1 MRRASAILFI
11 IKLLKIPVSL
21 YSYSLM
27 ATLFGVSLAKDQ
39 WLLAYSMI
47 IIIDLAIWGPL
58 NETFRVKFITVKEQL
73 GQKIALQQTQSLLY
87 FIFLF
92 SIAVVAFVMIKP
104 DIVSSLL
111 VSDYSEGQRHG
122 LDHMIRVVAPILL
135 INQATLIGISILNAY
150 DVFYIPEIAAFVSQ
164 VCGIFIMLFT
174 AQQLGIYSLVLSTML
189 GLIILLTL
197 VIIKIKH
204 KKIDLF
210 GSFSPRFG
218 DFKQYFIFALPL
230 FVPYCIGQFNALIEK
245 RLIFG
250 QGVGSVS
257 IIDFSK
263 KFPDMVNA
271 IVSSVL
277 LTILIPVLAKAFIN
291 KDKQTYDKNF
301 VQVFSLGVLGLGFF
315 AIYMFLASPDLMYF
329 FYGNSDI
336 SPDNM
341 IKIIDLNVLYS
352 IALIAIFIYLIFS
365 MGLLAIGQNK
375 RSAFASA
382 VTQVLVILSN
392 ILFVDRFGMIIFPI
406 SVFLA
411 HILGG
416 IYMLCYYPYSIKTI
430 YDSFIKNIVML
441 FVVLLL
447 MALIIIP
454 GFNAY
459 LPSGAVHLFRL
470 IIIGVV
476 QLFMFILIGYIFR
489 LEEVTSAV
497 VLIKRKLGRS

>member
-1 MRRASAILFI
+1 MRRASAILFL

-39 WLLAYSMI
+39 WLLAYSLI

-58 NETFRVKFITVKEQL
+58 NETFRVKFITVKEQM
-73 GQKIALQQTQSLLY
+73 GQKTALQQTQSLLY

-92 SIAVVAFVMIKP
+92 SIAVVAFVMLKP

-111 VSDYSEGQRHG
+111 VSDYSEGQREG
-122 LDHMIRVVAPILL
+122 LNHMIRIVAPILL

-150 DVFYIPEIAAFVSQ
+150 DIFYIPEIATFASQ
-164 VCGIFIMLFT
+164 LCGIFIMLFT

-189 GLIILLTL
+189 GLVILLTL

-230 FVPYCIGQFNALIEK
+230 FVPYCIGQFNALVEK
-245 RLIFG
+245 RLVTG

-271 IVSSVL
+271 IFSSVL
-277 LTILIPVLAKAFIN
+277 LTILIPVLARAFVK
-291 KDKQTYDKNF
+291 KDEQAYTKNF
-301 VQVFSLGVLGLGFF
+301 VQVFSLGILGLGFF
-315 AIYMFLASPDLMYF
+315 AIYMFLASQDLMCF

-336 SPDNM
+336 TPDNM

-352 IALIAIFIYLIFS
+352 VALIAIFIYLIFS
-365 MGLLAIGQNK
+365 MGLLAIGKN
-375 RSAFASA
+375 RTSAFAST

-392 ILFVDRFGMIIFPI
+392 IFFVNRFGVIIFPI
-406 SVFLA
+406 SVFIA

-416 IYMLCYYPYSIKTI
+416 IYMLCYYPYSTKAISI
-430 YDSFIKNIVML
+430 SFVKNTVML
-441 FVVLLL
+441 FVVLFF
-447 MALIIIP
+447 MTLIMRGI
-454 GFNAY
+454 NAY
-459 LPSGAVHLFRL
+459 LPSGTVHLFRL
-470 IIIGVV
+470 TVIGVV
-476 QLFMFILIGYIFR
+476 QLVLFILIGYLVR
-489 LEEVTSAV
+489 LEEITSSI